1 MIKGGNI
8 GAMDT
13 LYTVQYPVITYN
25 SLTNEQI
32 KGWAGTSTIWAEE
45 LVDEISKEKFEADQ
59 QVALDILTLRI
70 RYLSTLSEVMR
81 LVRGTDI
88 FYITG
93 IKRVERQ
100 KFMIVSAE
108 KRDNA

>member
-25 SLTNEQI
+25 ALTNEQI
-32 KGWAGTSTIWAEE
+32 KGWAGTTTVWAEDLRNE
-45 LVDEISKEKFEADQ
+45 TSKETYEADQ
-59 QVALDILTLRI
+59 QVALDGLKLRI

-81 LVRGTDI
+81 LVRDTEI
-88 FYITG
+88 WYITG
-93 IKRVERQ
+93 IEKVQRE
-100 KFMIVSAE
+100 KFMIITAE
-108 KRDNA
+108 KRDNE